1 MPGYGC
7 SLVTHANHTGT
18 GLCYTVCAAVFQ
30 SCFFPWQMVDTE
42 TSFLYAGALVLEPPL
57 DLVAGVVG
65 GHPFT
70 GQPHT
75 RSASLVGSLQLM
87 IAPFPS
93 QAFA

>member
-1 MPGYGC
+1 
-7 SLVTHANHTGT
+7 
-18 GLCYTVCAAVFQ
+18 
-30 SCFFPWQMVDTE
+30 MVDTE
-42 TSFLYAGALVLEPPL
+42 TSFLYAGAHHREALCFWSHCASGASVSAPL
-57 DLVAGVVG
+57 DQVAGVVG

-70 GQPHT
+70 ERPHT